1 MIKDEKIDKELQ
13 EAGVKFL
20 PFVGDNYE
28 HGISFDEEGNLVL
41 GTEENPGKKVLVL
54 GESHYCDEGCCDCGN
69 FRLHEECAEFT
80 RNVINDYLD
89 ESKER
94 QNWMRTFVKFERALA
109 NADTNIDSN
118 SIWNHLM
125 FYNYLQ
131 ISLCSARKV
140 GTQADYENAIAPF
153 YKVIEIYKPDCIMVW
168 GRRLYNNL
176 PTKDIKC
183 FDLSSDIEIMEYNFE
198 GNKIFVVP
206 MCHPSSCFFSRDLWH
221 NNIVVFLK
229 NCLYGRL

>member
-1 MIKDEKIDKELQ
+1 MIKNEQIEKELQ

-20 PFVGDNYE
+20 PFIGDNYE

-41 GTEENPGKKVLVL
+41 GTEAKPGKRVLVL

-69 FRLHEECAEFT
+69 FRLHKECAEFT

-94 QNWMRTFVKFERALA
+94 QNWMRTFLKFERALA
-109 NADTNIDSN
+109 NADTNIDRN

-131 ISLCSARKV
+131 RPLRGLRMAGEKY
-140 GTQADYENAIAPF
+140 YEEAKEPFFAILE
-153 YKVIEIYKPDCIMVW
+153 KYKPDYIIVW
-168 GRRLYNNL
+168 GRRLFVNL
-176 PTKDIKC
+176 PSENV
-183 FDLSSDIEIMEYNFE
+183 LEGEYMPSIEINIWSYQID
-198 GNKIFVVP
+198 GHTILVLPVV
-206 MCHPSSCFFSRDLWH
+206 HPSGGFLWGYWH
-221 NNIVVFLK
+221 EVIVELLK
-229 NCLYGRL
+229 K

>member
-1 MIKDEKIDKELQ
+1 MIKDEQIDKELQ

-80 RNVINDYLD
+80 RNVINEYLD

-94 QNWMRTFVKFERALA
+94 QNWMRTFLKFERALS
-109 NADTNIDSN
+109 NVDTNIDSK
-118 SIWNHLM
+118 SIWSHLM

-131 ISLCSARKV
+131 CALHGSRMAGEKY
-140 GTQADYENAIAPF
+140 YEEAKEPFFAILE
-153 YKVIEIYKPDCIMVW
+153 KYKPDYIIVW
-168 GRRLYNNL
+168 GRRLFVKLPNEKGEYMSCNDMNLWSYNIEGKMIKAL
-176 PTKDIKC
+176 PI
-183 FDLSSDIEIMEYNFE
+183 Y
-198 GNKIFVVP
+198 
-206 MCHPSSCFFSRDLWH
+206 HPSVGFSWDYWH
-221 NNIVVFLK
+221 KVIVVFIK
-229 NCLYGRL
+229 